1 MEATECPKKTQPTK
15 TSSKPTINAP
25 RWTDLPIVQLIG
37 WVFEVPQ
44 VAAEEERS
52 VLWYASDG
60 LSGEMGCLGK
70 PAFTRRAQVRQIGA
84 NEERSVLTL
93 RKRRV
98 NAKVACL
105 SYAEGSCWVMQW
117 ILPPPK
123 TTCSD

>member
-1 MEATECPKKTQPTK
+1 MPKENPTDQDIKQQP
-15 TSSKPTINAP
+15 INAP
-25 RWTDLPIVQLIG
+25 RWG
-37 WVFEVPQ
+37 
-44 VAAEEERS
+44 
-52 VLWYASDG
+52 ASE
-60 LSGEMGCLGK
+60 SQT
-70 PAFTRRAQVRQIGA
+70 FTRRAQVRQIGA

-105 SYAEGSCWVMQW
+105 SYAEGSCCVMQW

>member
-15 TSSKPTINAP
+15 TSGKPTINAP
-25 RWTDLPIVQLIG
+25 RWFDSPIVRLIG

-44 VAAEEERS
+44 VAA
-52 VLWYASDG
+52 
-60 LSGEMGCLGK
+60 K
-70 PAFTRRAQVRQIGA
+70 
-84 NEERSVLTL
+84 EERSVLTL

-98 NAKVACL
+98 NAKVARL
-105 SYAEGSCWVMQW
+105 SYADGSCCVMQW

>member
-1 MEATECPKKTQPTK
+1 M
-15 TSSKPTINAP
+15 
-25 RWTDLPIVQLIG
+25 RLID
-37 WVFEVPQ
+37 WVSEVRQIP
-44 VAAEEERS
+44 VKEERR

-70 PAFTRRAQVRQIGA
+70 SAFTRRAQVRQIGA

-105 SYAEGSCWVMQW
+105 SYAEGSC
-117 ILPPPK
+117 
-123 TTCSD
+123 

>member
-1 MEATECPKKTQPTK
+1 MEATECPKKTQPA
-15 TSSKPTINAP
+15 NQAAP
-25 RWTDLPIVQLIG
+25 VRLIDR
-37 WVFEVPQ
+37 VFEVPQ
-44 VAAEEERS
+44 VAAKEERS
-52 VLWYASDG
+52 VLRYASDG

-70 PAFTRRAQVRQIGA
+70 PDVTRRAQVRQIGA

-105 SYAEGSCWVMQW
+105 SYAEGSCCVMQW
-117 ILPPPK
+117 MLPPPK

>member
-1 MEATECPKKTQPTK
+1 MGTK
-15 TSSKPTINAP
+15 TTTK
-25 RWTDLPIVQLIG
+25 
-37 WVFEVPQ
+37 VP
-44 VAAEEERS
+44 VPFVVVS
-52 VLWYASDG
+52 YVGPLDW
-60 LSGEMGCLGK
+60 LEMGCLGK

-117 ILPPPK
+117 MLPPPK